1 MGRVP
6 RAKTVRP
13 SNTVRPAST
22 EVTSGKSA
30 DSGSSSRTSE
40 DADSDTEGSASARGW
55 FHSERVRPA
64 GFRDEVT
71 WALRH
76 RGRHLGLIP
85 CGCGHRDRW
94 GATTARGYCAGPPSY
109 GTRSRCERLLGR
121 TGTAS
126 LAEATA
132 RARARQNGLPRPS
145 PADLDHF
152 AQRHPGR

>member
-6 RAKTVRP
+6 RAKPVRP

-40 DADSDTEGSASARGW
+40 DADSDTDGQRFRQG
-55 FHSERVRPA
+55 FHSERMRPA

-76 RGRHLGLIP
+76 R
-85 CGCGHRDRW
+85 
-94 GATTARGYCAGPPSY
+94 AVTSV
-109 GTRSRCERLLGR
+109 
-121 TGTAS
+121 
-126 LAEATA
+126 
-132 RARARQNGLPRPS
+132 
-145 PADLDHF
+145 
-152 AQRHPGR
+152 